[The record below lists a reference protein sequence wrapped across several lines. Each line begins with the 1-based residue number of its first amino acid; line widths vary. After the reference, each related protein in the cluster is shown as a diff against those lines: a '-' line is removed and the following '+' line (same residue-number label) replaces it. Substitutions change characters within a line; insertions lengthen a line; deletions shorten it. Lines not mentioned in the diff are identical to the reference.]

1 MRQSVLAVAAV
12 ATLAAAFGLSLKRTS
27 GDAPA
32 APPAVDAHVKTLYR
46 FDPLLSAV
54 ALATGEEGRV
64 FRDHYARARAVDLDF
79 GNFSDDGLTIATD
92 DNRRG
97 TIVDLGSAD
106 ELAKR
111 YGYVEPPGGGQG
123 YASIHFVGGRLVITR
138 PVEGTFQPLREIAEL
153 LQTPTPAASAPA
165 AVGHVYLVRL
175 LDKLDT
181 GFELL
186 AKVMVI
192 EHKARE
198 TCTIR
203 FDVLTR

>member
-1 MRQSVLAVAAV
+1 MRSLVPLAAVLAAGL
-12 ATLAAAFGLSLKRTS
+12 LALVVRRSA

-32 APPAVDAHVKTLYR
+32 AAPATVDPHVRTLYR
-46 FDPLLSAV
+46 YDPLRSAV
-54 ALATGEEGRV
+54 ALATGEDGRV

-79 GNFSDDGLTIATD
+79 GNFGDDALTVATD

-97 TIVDLGSAD
+97 TIVDLGSVE

-138 PVEGTFQPLREIAEL
+138 PVEGTFQPLREISDL

-186 AKVMVI
+186 AKVLVI